1 MSRAFN
7 KGFSY
12 MFNKGFSYS
21 SMVSQVIE
29 YNKTDI
35 FSENE
40 IGRLVPDLF
49 LFFKKAILE
58 VKASV

>member
-1 MSRAFN
+1 
-7 KGFSY
+7 

-58 VKASV
+58 VKVFSFNTYE